1 MIATESPM
9 PGSLHRFV
17 GQAGLKI
24 NENSSCN
31 NPSLGYSVGM
41 KTNLTPSEIWKQIAG
56 KAHLYQTAKLGT
68 RYVKILRVVQDGTFS
83 IQHPVFGEMHA
94 GCHEL
99 TDYCL

>member
-1 MIATESPM
+1 
-9 PGSLHRFV
+9 
-17 GQAGLKI
+17 
-24 NENSSCN
+24 
-31 NPSLGYSVGM
+31 M
-41 KTNLTPSEIWKQIAG
+41 KTNLSHSEIWNNIKG

-83 IQHPVFGEMHA
+83 IHHPIFGEMHA

>member
-1 MIATESPM
+1 MQ
-9 PGSLHRFV
+9 RFV
-17 GQAGLKI
+17 STSGLLRPKI
-24 NENSSCN
+24 NI
-31 NPSLGYSVGM
+31 
-41 KTNLTPSEIWKQIAG
+41 TNLSPSEIWNEIKG

-68 RYVKILRVVQDGTFS
+68 RYVKILRIVQDGTFS